1 MTNSPDLPMF
11 VCLHCRWYTP
21 KRHFCCKNLRQ
32 PVRKPLSRACD
43 KWSISDDAK
52 RAWSTTPAN
61 PTERWAQD
69 RLREKLRRL
78 AYPGGNHADE
88 T

>member
-32 PVRKPLSRACD
+32 PVRKTAEP
-43 KWSISDDAK
+43 
-52 RAWSTTPAN
+52 
-61 PTERWAQD
+61 
-69 RLREKLRRL
+69 RLR
-78 AYPGGNHADE
+78 
-88 T
+88 